1 MTLTYLLFAEDPG
14 AALFMRELPAALRD
28 AGAIPVTLA
37 LPFAAPYFPT
47 EKLIAA
53 PDALDDAAAEALL
66 ARFNPAAVI
75 FGTSENPD
83 SFAFNL
89 VAASRRNG
97 VPTIA
102 AVDSAPNA
110 EHRFRGHGTDP
121 LRYAPDTLLVAD
133 SASADAYRALG
144 IESDQIAICGHPR
157 FDEIAAI
164 RERWSEDQRA
174 QQRRR
179 HFPGVP
185 DDEKIVV
192 FVSELSVGLGDNPFR
207 RDDDYS
213 LAGTSGSDARS
224 RIVGEELL
232 LALSHL
238 PYPVHRV
245 LRLHPKQDDAEEA
258 DFSALFD
265 QVSQSEPGLE
275 LVNAAD
281 LVVGMTSIL
290 LIEAACLGR
299 PVLSIVPRSEE
310 RQWLGDARK
319 AIPSV
324 STRDAIDAFL
334 TGGDERQGWP
344 VAATPAGLGNATAN
358 MVGRILSDC
367 QR

>member
-1 MTLTYLLFAEDPG
+1 MTLTFLLFAEDPG

-28 AGAIPVTLA
+28 AGAVPITLA
-37 LPFAAPYFPT
+37 LPFAAPYFPA

-53 PDALDDAAAEALL
+53 PDVLDDTAAEALL
-66 ARFNPAAVI
+66 ARYNPAAVI
-75 FGTSENPD
+75 FGTSENPE

-89 VAASRRNG
+89 VAASRRKG
-97 VPTIA
+97 VSTIA
-102 AVDSAPNA
+102 AIDSAPNA
-110 EHRFRGHGTDP
+110 EHRFRGHGADP

-133 SASADAYRALG
+133 SASADSYRALG
-144 IESDQIAICGHPR
+144 IESGRIAICGHPR

-164 RERWSEDQRA
+164 RERWSGDQRV
-174 QQRRR
+174 QQRQR
-179 HFPGVP
+179 HFPGAS
-185 DDEKIVV
+185 DDAKIVV

-207 RDDDYS
+207 RDEDYS

-245 LRLHPKQDDAEEA
+245 LRLHPKQESVEEA
-258 DFSALFD
+258 EFGALFD

-275 LVNAAD
+275 IVNAAD

-299 PVLSIVPRSEE
+299 PVLSIVPRREE
-310 RQWLGDARK
+310 HQWLGDARK

-324 STRDAIDAFL
+324 STRDAISAFL
-334 TGGDERQGWP
+334 ASGDDRHGWP
-344 VAATPAGLGNATAN
+344 MVAAPAGLGNATAN
-358 MVGRILSDC
+358 MVARILSDC
-367 QR
+367 ER